1 MSKKLKIQALTTCHN
16 RKIMTMKTISD
27 LKSASIPKGVTLSI
41 TVVDDGSEDGT
52 AEALRAKHP
61 DVEVLRGSGSL
72 FWAGGMR
79 FGWDKALHN
88 RSFDYLLVF
97 NDDISLS
104 KWALQ
109 EVLEPYD
116 HHSDC
121 IKNMLISVGAFKDP
135 ETGAVTYGGLKRSS
149 KWHPLRFKKVKPNQN
164 FTLVDSLN
172 MNFALIPKTVI
183 EKLGFFETYFI
194 HGGADVEYGLRLRSK
209 GGQVCLVKNYIGTCS
224 QNTVISTSLE
234 PGINYMQRWQRLLS
248 VKEQPI
254 TQRFRYFRTYGGKF
268 WFILFLLPYFR
279 ALAPLKR
286 GS

>member
-16 RKIMTMKTISD
+16 RKSMTIKTISD

-52 AEALRAKHP
+52 AEALRIKHP

-79 FGWDKALHN
+79 FGWDKALHK

-121 IKNMLISVGAFKDP
+121 IKNMLISVGAFADP

-149 KWHPLRFKKVKPNQN
+149 KWHPLRFKKVKPNKN

-172 MNFALIPKTVI
+172 MNFALIPKPVI
-183 EKLGFFETYFI
+183 EKLGFLETYFI

-209 GGQVCLVKNYIGTCS
+209 GGHVCLVKNYIGTCS
-224 QNTVISTSLE
+224 QNTVTSTSLE

-279 ALAPLKR
+279 ALAPLQR
-286 GS
+286 RS